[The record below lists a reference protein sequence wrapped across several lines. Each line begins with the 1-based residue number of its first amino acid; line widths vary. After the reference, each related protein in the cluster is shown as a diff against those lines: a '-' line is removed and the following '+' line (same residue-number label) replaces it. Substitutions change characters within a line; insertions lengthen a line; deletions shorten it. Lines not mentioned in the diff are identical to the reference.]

1 MFGPTP
7 AFPNSELYI
16 EKKIELDGN
25 YTAHASITLHNLGKR
40 KLDYRMS
47 QDLFGWQARAEGSM
61 IGARPNLTA
70 ATCRVGGE
78 PYYEEFQELI
88 DDNPTGLPISGDVS
102 WVGISDQYF
111 LLATIPEPA
120 SQAVCSMVAR
130 PVGGDSE
137 TSFGLVRSGW
147 DQVQT
152 VSLHGDEMP
161 SCIPSWLPSSH
172 PAAVAKTPTC
182 ESLAEVL
189 PAKGETWRRAKK
201 ESFGPRKRRTRQNQ
215 YDLCGLR
222 TTIP

>member
-1 MFGPTP
+1 
-7 AFPNSELYI
+7 
-16 EKKIELDGN
+16 
-25 YTAHASITLHNLGKR
+25 
-40 KLDYRMS
+40 
-47 QDLFGWQARAEGSM
+47 
-61 IGARPNLTA
+61 
-70 ATCRVGGE
+70 
-78 PYYEEFQELI
+78 
-88 DDNPTGLPISGDVS
+88 
-102 WVGISDQYF
+102 
-111 LLATIPEPA
+111 
-120 SQAVCSMVAR
+120 MVAR

-189 PAKGETWRRAKK
+189 PAKRGKPGSVQK
-201 ESFGPRKRRTRQNQ
+201 RKLWPSQRRTRQNQ